1 MRTFGSTWE
10 TVYIIGVPVAL
21 MVHVSQGASAFPES
35 FFIEGFLFLMLA
47 HAAFP
52 HGGLQRLHSGFPPG
66 GITPVVQHPTDFIG
80 IGIMHL
86 GVRKEVVPAKRE
98 GDVRWQPDMVS
109 CTVAAVRNGNDDISV
124 EPDALEIISGIS
136 REQSG
141 EYGIE
146 IDAELASV
154 WGIGQK
160 LMKFTGKLPFLQL
173 ERPPDF
179 TEGDGFG
186 LSACVTSVHVS
197 FYLHPPGNRTCW

>member
-1 MRTFGSTWE
+1 
-10 TVYIIGVPVAL
+10 
-21 MVHVSQGASAFPES
+21 
-35 FFIEGFLFLMLA
+35 
-47 HAAFP
+47 
-52 HGGLQRLHSGFPPG
+52 
-66 GITPVVQHPTDFIG
+66 
-80 IGIMHL
+80 
-86 GVRKEVVPAKRE
+86 
-98 GDVRWQPDMVS
+98 MVS

-160 LMKFTGKLPFLQL
+160 LMKLIGKLPFLQL

-179 TEGDGFG
+179 TEEMASDS
-186 LSACVTSVHVS
+186 LRALLPYTYPSIST
-197 FYLHPPGNRTCW
+197 PRE